1 MAADKTSDNAAHVT
15 TPAATA
21 FEAQVVEHM
30 DALFAVACRLTK
42 NPSEAQDV
50 VQDTLIKAMRARDQF
65 REGTNLKAWLFRIL
79 TNTFINHYRRGGLER
94 AIFDGP
100 DAEPLVDGWMSAST
114 MRHLRNPEEVALL
127 PIVEGEVRTAL
138 NALPEEFRIPVILS
152 DMEDFSYEEIAEVMA
167 CPVGTVMSR
176 LHRGRKL
183 LKKSLFEHAVAL
195 GIIPAGHGDQAAE
208 EPANLEAYRAQK
220 RKAVS

>member
-1 MAADKTSDNAAHVT
+1 MVQSFD
-15 TPAATA
+15 
-21 FEAQVVEHM
+21 AQVTQHM

-42 NPSEAQDV
+42 NPAEAEDV

-94 AIFDGP
+94 TIFEGP
-100 DAEPLVDGWMSAST
+100 DAEPLVDGWISVSSMKQ
-114 MRHLRNPEEVALL
+114 LRSPEEVALL
-127 PIVEGEVRTAL
+127 PIVETEIRNAL

-152 DMEDFSYEEIAEVMA
+152 DMEDFSYEEIAETMD

-183 LKKSLFEHAVAL
+183 LKKSLHEHAVLL
-195 GIIPAGHGDQAAE
+195 GIIETTKE
-208 EPANLEAYRAQK
+208 EPASLEAYRAKK
-220 RKAVS
+220 RSAVS